1 MLLDMPQILLAIAGL
16 SLLVIVHEAGH
27 YLIARAFG
35 IRVARFSIG
44 IGPAIVTYRAKG
56 SPTVF
61 QLCAIP
67 FLAYVMFTDPSED
80 VDPNEP
86 SLYANKSVLARMLT
100 VFGGPFANYVAA
112 SALIFALALSGWRV
126 YLPTEPMTI
135 ESVEAGSPAAL
146 AGLRAGD
153 VIRAA
158 NGQPIHDIQ
167 GLTEVTSQRAGQPTS
182 YAVERAGQA
191 LAPLQIT
198 PRAVRG
204 RGIIGVSPRAE
215 AHYRSLPLGQ
225 AAKLAVL
232 QPALLTI
239 ANLEGMLDAIRHR
252 STEGF
257 TGPVGM
263 GKLVAQQ
270 ADEGAYAFVWIL
282 VLISVALGY
291 FNLLPF
297 PALDGGK
304 LLFLGYEMITRQ
316 KPSQRVESAIHAV
329 GLVVLVGLIALATL
343 RDVVG

>member
-1 MLLDMPQILLAIAGL
+1 MPQILLAIAGL

-44 IGPAIVTYRAKG
+44 IGPAIVTYRPKG

-67 FLAYVMFTDPSED
+67 FLAYVMFADAAQG
-80 VDPNEP
+80 VDADEP

-100 VFGGPFANYVAA
+100 TFGGPFANYIAA
-112 SALIFALALSGWRV
+112 SLLIFALALSGWRV
-126 YLPTEPMTI
+126 YVPTEPMTI
-135 ESVEAGSPAAL
+135 DSVEAGSPAAL
-146 AGLRAGD
+146 AGLQPGD
-153 VIRAA
+153 VIRTA
-158 NGQPIHDIQ
+158 NGQPIRDIKD
-167 GLTEVTSQRAGQPTS
+167 LTEVTSRRAGQPTS
-182 YAVERAGQA
+182 YMVERAGKA

-198 PRAVRG
+198 PREVRG
-204 RGIIGVSPRAE
+204 RGLIGVSPRAE
-215 AHYRSLPLGQ
+215 ARYRALSVGQ
-225 AAKLAVL
+225 AAKLAVV
-232 QPALLTI
+232 QPVLLTV
-239 ANLEGMLDAIRHR
+239 ANIEGMLDAIRHR

-282 VLISVALGY
+282 VMISVALGY

-304 LLFLGYEMITRQ
+304 LLFLGYELITRQ

-329 GLVVLVGLIALATL
+329 GLLVLVGLIALATL